1 MRILAQLFSVKDP
14 GAFFLILIPK
24 LKMTLIT
31 KRLVISKWA
40 YYYWSVLQ
48 GGILGVAGR
57 FPPAYMAA
65 VFSGQAVGGIFASG
79 TNVVV
84 LAMGAS
90 PSDVRSLR
98 FCIFLYLKYF
108 ASKFLGILVIWAHVN
123 SNFES
128 YEIFRWKNY
137 KVNIYFIKNKFLIM

>member
-1 MRILAQLFSVKDP
+1 MSLLLLLHYEPTA
-14 GAFFLILIPK
+14 
-24 LKMTLIT
+24 T
-31 KRLVISKWA
+31 
-40 YYYWSVLQ
+40 VLQ

-98 FCIFLYLKYF
+98 FCIFSYFKYF
-108 ASKFLGILVIWAHVN
+108 ASEFLGILVISAHVN

-128 YEIFRWKNY
+128 YEIFR
-137 KVNIYFIKNKFLIM
+137 